1 MTHCSVCFKDNII
14 SKFRTIGD
22 QIVCSLAC
30 IGLLNSNEKD
40 SCDYCHRPV
49 WRDSYYKV
57 NNKFYCTEI
66 CKDKIISDLKI
77 PYDSKSIQ
85 YFQENIFFNDNN
97 KNSISNLINSRQL
110 REEVLKFYKDFQFDT
125 INLLNII
132 YIYAINK

>member
-57 NNKFYCTEI
+57 
-66 CKDKIISDLKI
+66 KINFIALK
-77 PYDSKSIQ
+77 
-85 YFQENIFFNDNN
+85 
-97 KNSISNLINSRQL
+97 
-110 REEVLKFYKDFQFDT
+110 
-125 INLLNII
+125 
-132 YIYAINK
+132 YAKIK

>member
-1 MTHCSVCFKDNII
+1 MAHCSACFKDNII
-14 SKFRTIGD
+14 SKLRTIGD

-30 IGLLNSNEKD
+30 VGLLNSNEKD

-49 WRDSYYKV
+49 WRDSYYIV

-66 CKDKIISDLKI
+66 CKDKIISELKI

-97 KNSISNLINSRQL
+97 IDCISNLN
-110 REEVLKFYKDFQFDT
+110 
-125 INLLNII
+125 N
-132 YIYAINK
+132 